1 MVRSRS
7 LSGVL
12 LALVLAITSVTM
24 AVARGHAAAAV
35 GGTEMVIC
43 TGYGLVKVTL
53 DAEGNPTG
61 PVHPCPD
68 CVAAGAALVPQPALA
83 PAPAGPAARQARVR
97 PAPRRGLG
105 RALRPYHARGPPV
118 TA

>member
-24 AVARGHAAAAV
+24 AVARGHAAAAA

-68 CVAAGAALVPQPALA
+68 CVAAGAALVPQPALG
-83 PAPAGPAARQARVR
+83 PAYAGPAARRTRAR
-97 PAPRRGLG
+97 PAPRRRAG